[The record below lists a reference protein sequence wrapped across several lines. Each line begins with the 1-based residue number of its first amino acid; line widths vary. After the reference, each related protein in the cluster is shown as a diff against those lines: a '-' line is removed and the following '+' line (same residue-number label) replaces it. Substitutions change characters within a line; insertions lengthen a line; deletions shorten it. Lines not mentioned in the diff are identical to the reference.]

1 MDDRAMAML
10 LRLLELR
17 KERAAMASRRAQQDF
32 LKAQSFSQ
40 QVDAYA
46 REYDQN
52 WSRSVVQGDQVA
64 QLQTQAAFTNRLQ
77 ATAQEQRQE
86 AHLLEQESQRA
97 LSKVVQ
103 ESDRARVVRQWLERQ
118 KAHQMA
124 QQARREER
132 VLEDI
137 LQARLR

>member
-1 MDDRAMAML
+1 MDDRAMGML

-17 KERAAMASRRAQQDF
+17 KERAAIASRRAQQDF

-52 WSRSVVQGDQVA
+52 WSRSVVLGDQVA

-77 ATAQEQRQE
+77 STAQEQRHE

-97 LSKVVQ
+97 LSKVMH
-103 ESDRARVVRQWLERQ
+103 ESERAQVVRQWVERQ
-118 KAHQMA
+118 KAQKKA
-124 QQARREER
+124 QLAKREER
-132 VLEDI
+132 QLEDI
-137 LQARLR
+137 IQARIR